1 MLFPFTRTFQYHKGN
16 TIIEFL
22 KPTNRRIK
30 LESFTTFKLVIN
42 LNILYMNISYL
53 KGYLITGPK
62 ALVSGKLLEIIKSLQ
77 QKIRAVSF
85 FIIQIL

>member
-1 MLFPFTRTFQYHKGN
+1 MLFPFIRTFQYHKGN

-22 KPTNRRIK
+22 KTNNRRIK

-53 KGYLITGPK
+53 NEYLITGPK
-62 ALVSGKLLEIIKSLQ
+62 ALVSGKLLEIIIKSFQ
-77 QKIRAVSF
+77 QKIGALNF
-85 FIIQIL
+85 FII